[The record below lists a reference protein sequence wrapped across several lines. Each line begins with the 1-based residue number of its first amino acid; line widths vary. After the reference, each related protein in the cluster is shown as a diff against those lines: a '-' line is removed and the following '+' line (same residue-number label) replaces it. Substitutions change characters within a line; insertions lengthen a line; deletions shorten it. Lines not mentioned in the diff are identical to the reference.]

1 MQEVQRL
8 LRLNGAAR
16 PDMIEAAFR
25 HAGGGDSLNRM
36 LAVDAETQLPDDLL
50 MLTDKMSMAT
60 SLECRVPLLDHEL
73 VELAARM
80 PEEVKI
86 RGGRLKH
93 AMKEA
98 VSDLLPR
105 DILERKKRGFGTPM
119 GAWLKEDLAPLV
131 RGLLSESVV
140 EGRGLFHF
148 PAVQE
153 LIAVARGQSHRWYR
167 PAAGAAQPGDLVAPV
182 PGRPHAGGR
191 DGRAERQCWRD
202 DHLEDPSHATDKCRQ
217 DQDQVQTLLSHR

>member
-1 MQEVQRL
+1 
-8 LRLNGAAR
+8 
-16 PDMIEAAFR
+16 
-25 HAGGGDSLNRM
+25 
-36 LAVDAETQLPDDLL
+36 
-50 MLTDKMSMAT
+50 MAT

-119 GAWLKEDLAPLV
+119 GAWLKDGLAPLV

-140 EGRGLFHF
+140 EDRGLFRY
-148 PAVQE
+148 PEVRE
-153 LIAVARGQSHRWYR
+153 LIASHEANRIDGTDRLLGLMNLEIWSRMY
-167 PAAGAAQPGDLVAPV
+167 L
-182 PGRPHAGGR
+182 
-191 DGRAERQCWRD
+191 DGRAP
-202 DHLEDPSHATDKCRQ
+202 EDVTTELKAIL
-217 DQDQVQTLLSHR
+217 V